1 MSTSVVYR
9 ELYLLYL
16 FLFPEI
22 VSLSLSRATTG
33 PLHCSSIC
41 PSAIVL
47 ALCYGT
53 VLCGPGQP
61 CWLCE
66 MKLGS
71 LCVVTTST
79 LVIMHHLWKGFCEL
93 NFAFVLICICLPRA
107 NHQAV

>member
-9 ELYLLYL
+9 ALYL

-22 VSLSLSRATTG
+22 VSFSLSRATTG
-33 PLHCSSIC
+33 PLHCSIC
-41 PSAIVL
+41 PNAIVL

-53 VLCGPGQP
+53 VLYGPGQP

-66 MKLGS
+66 MKS
-71 LCVVTTST
+71 ANLCVVTTST

-93 NFAFVLICICLPRA
+93 NFAFVLIYIYLLPA
-107 NHQAV
+107 NHRAV